1 MFEQY
6 KKAYLQLG
14 ITFVFWVLLCWQGI
28 VSAAEIWWT
37 NDIFNHGFLIIPASL
52 YLIYLNR
59 DRLLQTEKRHALLP
73 LLFIV
78 PSCLL
83 YVVGVAG
90 DIQLFMHTAAF
101 VMLPSLIWLNLGHR
115 AAKTI
120 AFPLLFMLFSIPVGE
135 QLIPYLQEIAADGS
149 VALLRFTGI
158 PLYRNGLYLDIPQGR
173 FLVAEACSGVSFFIA
188 SIVIGFLYTY
198 LNLRSLK
205 KQLFFVLLSFIF
217 PVAANIVRIYG
228 IILIAYHTD
237 MEHAAGADHL
247 IYGWFFFAFVIVCLI
262 AIGEFIRDK
271 VEQKS
276 ANGREALEVGV
287 WSTNSKIVSLVAV
300 ILMSCVAWTNSI
312 IQVRTSEGIA
322 ASSLSFIDQSMRC
335 VGDPIVLGSSFRE
348 PDDVLR
354 NSLHIDGECKANVT
368 EAWFNGY
375 SNELVTDLNRA
386 YDQHRWTLL
395 SYKDAS
401 FQVGDEALSIRID
414 TLTSPIGQQVM
425 LVRWYNLGGYVF
437 TDRIHA
443 KLFGTVQVLRGNS
456 PEGKLVIFSMN
467 VENDMDETRFLN
479 VAAELVSKD
488 INHSVSDVD

>member
-1 MFEQY
+1 MLEQY

-14 ITFVFWVLLCWQGI
+14 ITLVFWVLLCWQGI
-28 VSAAEIWWT
+28 ISAAEIWWT

-52 YLIYLNR
+52 YLIFLNR
-59 DRLLQTEKRHALLP
+59 DRLIDVEKKHVLLP
-73 LLFIV
+73 LILIV

-101 VMLPSLIWLNLGHR
+101 ALLPSLIWLNLGHK
-115 AAKTI
+115 AAKII

-149 VALLRFTGI
+149 VALLRFTGV

-271 VEQKS
+271 VDQKS
-276 ANGREALEVGV
+276 EQNEETINAGT
-287 WSTNSKIVSLVAV
+287 WTTNSKIVSVVAV
-300 ILMSCVAWTNSI
+300 ALLSSVAWTYSI
-312 IQVRTSEGIA
+312 IQARASQSVTV
-322 ASSLSFIDQSMRC
+322 ASSSVIDQSMQC
-335 VGDPIVLGSSFRE
+335 AGNPIILGSSFRE
-348 PDDVLR
+348 PDEVFDNALKVE
-354 NSLHIDGECKANVT
+354 GECQANVT

-375 SNELVTDLNRA
+375 TNELVTDLNRA

-395 SYKDAS
+395 SYKNVS
-401 FQVGDEALSIRID
+401 LQVGDDLLTVRVD
-414 TLTSPIGQQVM
+414 TLTSPRGQQVM
-425 LVRWYNLGGYVF
+425 LIKWYNLGGYVF
-437 TDRIHA
+437 TDRVHA
-443 KLFGTVQVLRGNS
+443 KLFGTLQVLRGNS

-467 VENDMDETRFLN
+467 IDSNTDEVRFF
-479 VAAELVSKD
+479 ELVEELFVKD
-488 INHSVSDVD
+488 INHAVSVVD

>member
-1 MFEQY
+1 
-6 KKAYLQLG
+6 
-14 ITFVFWVLLCWQGI
+14 
-28 VSAAEIWWT
+28 
-37 NDIFNHGFLIIPASL
+37 
-52 YLIYLNR
+52 
-59 DRLLQTEKRHALLP
+59 
-73 LLFIV
+73 
-78 PSCLL
+78 
-83 YVVGVAG
+83 
-90 DIQLFMHTAAF
+90 
-101 VMLPSLIWLNLGHR
+101 
-115 AAKTI
+115 
-120 AFPLLFMLFSIPVGE
+120 
-135 QLIPYLQEIAADGS
+135 
-149 VALLRFTGI
+149 
-158 PLYRNGLYLDIPQGR
+158 
-173 FLVAEACSGVSFFIA
+173 
-188 SIVIGFLYTY
+188 
-198 LNLRSLK
+198 
-205 KQLFFVLLSFIF
+205 
-217 PVAANIVRIYG
+217 
-228 IILIAYHTD
+228 

-386 YDQHRWTLL
+386 HDQHRWTLL
-395 SYKDAS
+395 SYKDVS

-425 LVRWYNLGGYVF
+425 LVKWYNLGGYVF